1 MPLRQRSRAR
11 TSQLKTAALTVQPI
25 RARLRLTGLSNQQD
39 RRDLEGR
46 PDAGRRTPW
55 LPCVAMVLALL
66 FLAPAGA
73 LAIKP
78 GQTAPEIEG
87 PLLDGSG
94 KLSLS
99 AYRGKVVYVD
109 FWASWCP
116 PCLAAVP
123 ALEKLRAEF
132 ANDDFQIIAV
142 NVDKKPKKARKFLAK
157 NSTGYPSVSDP
168 KGAVPASYGLETMP
182 TSYLVDRSGVVRYV
196 HEGFR
201 DGDIDEIRR
210 QIRRWMK
217 Q

>member
-1 MPLRQRSRAR
+1 MPLRP
-11 TSQLKTAALTVQPI
+11 LC
-25 RARLRLTGLSNQQD
+25 
-39 RRDLEGR
+39 
-46 PDAGRRTPW
+46 RRTTRQTAVPAVRPICAGSR
-55 LPCVAMVLALL
+55 LPRAVRRATLVLAMLL
-66 FLAPAGA
+66 LAPASA
-73 LAIKP
+73 FAIKP
-78 GQTAPEIEG
+78 GQTAPEINA

-94 KLSLS
+94 NLTLS
-99 AYRGKVVYVD
+99 AHRGKVVYVD

-132 ANDDFQIIAV
+132 ASDDFQIVAV
-142 NVDKKPKKARKFLAK
+142 NLDKKPKKARKFLEK
-157 NSTGYPSVSDP
+157 HPTGYPSVSDP

-182 TSYLVDRSGVVRYV
+182 TSYLVDRNGVVRYV

-210 QIRRWMK
+210 QIRRWVK

>member
-1 MPLRQRSRAR
+1 MPLRHPSRRR
-11 TSQLKTAALTVQPI
+11 TSPLGIPVLASVTLALT
-25 RARLRLTGLSNQQD
+25 LS
-39 RRDLEGR
+39 
-46 PDAGRRTPW
+46 
-55 LPCVAMVLALL
+55 
-66 FLAPAGA
+66 FLVPSAA

-94 KLSLS
+94 NLSLS
-99 AYRGKVVYVD
+99 AQRGKVVYVD

-132 ANDDFQIIAV
+132 AGDDFQIVAV
-142 NVDKKPKKARKFLAK
+142 NVDKKPKKARKFLEK
-157 NSTGYPSVSDP
+157 NPTGYPSVSDP
-168 KGAVPASYGLETMP
+168 KGTVPASYGLETMP
-182 TSYLVDRSGVVRYV
+182 TSYLVDRNGVVRYV

-217 Q
+217 P